1 MLKNVF
7 GLIYTGEENMNLI
20 ELTSRR
26 AIGAL
31 PVGGRYRCIDF
42 ILSNMVNSGIRNVGV
57 IAQKNYNSLM
67 DHLGSGKEWDLSRKN
82 DGLFVLP
89 PFDSA
94 SNRGYVR
101 GVCDAIRN
109 AMPYIRR
116 ASQQYCVMSGSYTI
130 FNADFEALVKSHIE
144 RNADI
149 TMLYNER
156 MRLMDE
162 EVRFLDTRIFLNEND
177 RVIDMEMNSAMP
189 TSSLIGMD
197 TYIIRKDLLE
207 YLIED
212 ATSRNKFDWVQD
224 VLIPNV
230 NRLKIYAVKH
240 EGYVGRMHSVK
251 AYFNINKDIISP
263 EVRADLFKK
272 DRPIF
277 TKIKDEAPT
286 KFGENACVSNSII
299 ANGCTI
305 EGTVENSVLF
315 RNIHVGKG
323 TVIKDSIIMQDSQ
336 VYNNCMLENVILDK
350 SVHIR
355 SGNNLVGAQNYPM
368 IIKKGVLI

>member
-1 MLKNVF
+1 
-7 GLIYTGEENMNLI
+7 
-20 ELTSRR
+20 
-26 AIGAL
+26 
-31 PVGGRYRCIDF
+31 
-42 ILSNMVNSGIRNVGV
+42 
-57 IAQKNYNSLM
+57 
-67 DHLGSGKEWDLSRKN
+67 
-82 DGLFVLP
+82 
-89 PFDSA
+89 
-94 SNRGYVR
+94 
-101 GVCDAIRN
+101 
-109 AMPYIRR
+109 
-116 ASQQYCVMSGSYTI
+116 MSGSYTI

>member
-109 AMPYIRR
+109 AMQYIRR

-162 EVRFLDTRIFLNEND
+162 EVRFLDTRIFLNENN

-212 ATSRNKFDWVQD
+212 ATSRNKVDWVQD

-251 AYFNINKDIISP
+251 TYFNINKDIISP